1 LHERKFRGA
10 TTPKENKNMNTK
22 KVLLA
27 LAATSLLTFGAVTPG
42 YAADPPAP
50 ADEGVTDQPSDPYAT
65 VPGEGTADPA
75 DGTTDPGAAGADQ
88 GADQGAGD
96 SGAEAAGSEGGDA
109 PADGNDARLMLISAA
124 RAHVSALG
132 LPVCRPGP
140 WPVPCGVAIDRTA
153 VLSYFSTMAR
163 LPIVTLPDPILR
175 KLSRPVE
182 QIDDTLRR
190 LADDMLETMY
200 AAPGVG
206 LAAIQVGV
214 PRRLVVLDVADD
226 DEEPQPLVLVNPEI
240 VSLGAETR
248 LHEEGCLSI
257 PDVRVEIERPA
268 SLTLRYL
275 DRHGETRELTAEGL
289 LATAIQ
295 HEVDHLNGKLI
306 IDFLSRLKRDIIVR
320 RFKKQ
325 ARTGE
330 RVTSRRV

>member
-1 LHERKFRGA
+1 
-10 TTPKENKNMNTK
+10 
-22 KVLLA
+22 
-27 LAATSLLTFGAVTPG
+27 
-42 YAADPPAP
+42 
-50 ADEGVTDQPSDPYAT
+50 
-65 VPGEGTADPA
+65 
-75 DGTTDPGAAGADQ
+75 
-88 GADQGAGD
+88 
-96 SGAEAAGSEGGDA
+96 
-109 PADGNDARLMLISAA
+109 
-124 RAHVSALG
+124 
-132 LPVCRPGP
+132 
-140 WPVPCGVAIDRTA
+140 
-153 VLSYFSTMAR
+153 MAK

-190 LADDMLETMY
+190 LANDMLETMY

-275 DRHGETRELTAEGL
+275 DRHGEIRELTAEGL

-295 HEVDHLNGKLI
+295 HEINHLDGKLI
-306 IDFLSRLKRDIIVR
+306 IDFLSTLKRDMVVR
-320 RFKKQ
+320 KFKKQ

-330 RVTSRRV
+330 AM